1 MKPITL
7 FVLLA
12 AAAAAAVNAPLAAQ
26 SYQGNTEFP
35 RNAMAGAG
43 LQFGSP
49 QGEFSR
55 NVDATLGINGFF
67 GWRIGSSPI
76 AIRGDLGYNIYGSK
90 SRRVPLG
97 TGPLGLVN
105 VDVNTTNNIVDGGIG
120 LQAGLPG
127 TSVRPYVGGSI
138 GFSYFF
144 TSSSVSGTNQ
154 STDDAFA
161 SSTNYDD
168 ATFAKTLSG
177 GFYVPIGGKGAQLD
191 IGARYHWNGDARYL
205 TERDITFDASHNPV
219 LSPHGTRAD
228 LLTISVGIAF
238 GRR

>member
-7 FVLLA
+7 FALLA
-12 AAAAAAVNAPLAAQ
+12 SVAAPLAAQ
-26 SYQGNTEFP
+26 SYQGDGELP
-35 RNAMAGAG
+35 RALVLGGG
-43 LQFGSP
+43 LHFGKP
-49 QGEFSR
+49 QGEFAR
-55 NVDATLGINGFF
+55 NVDATFGLAGFV
-67 GWRIGSSPI
+67 GVRLGSSPF
-76 AIRGDLGYNIYGSK
+76 AIRGDLGYNIYGAK

-97 TGPLGLVN
+97 SGPLGLIN

-127 TSVRPYVGGSI
+127 ASVRPYVGAGI

-154 STDDAFA
+154 STSDAFA

-168 ATFAKTLSG
+168 ATFAKTLFG
-177 GFYVPIGGKGAQLD
+177 GFYVPIGSNGAQLD

-205 TERDITFDASHNPV
+205 TEHDISFNSSGNPV

>member
-7 FVLLA
+7 VALLA
-12 AAAAAAVNAPLAAQ
+12 SATAPLAAQ
-26 SYQGNTEFP
+26 SYQGGDTEFP
-35 RNAMAGAG
+35 RNAVAGAA
-43 LQFGSP
+43 LQFGKP
-49 QGEFSR
+49 QGEFAR
-55 NVDATLGINGFF
+55 YVDATFGINGFF
-67 GWRIGSSPI
+67 GWRLGTSPI
-76 AIRGDLGYNIYGSK
+76 AIRGDLGYNIYGSRT
-90 SRRVPLG
+90 RRVPLG
-97 TGPLGLVN
+97 SGPLGLIN
-105 VDVNTTNNIVDGGIG
+105 VDVNTTNNIVDGAIG
-120 LQAGLPG
+120 LQAGMPG
-127 TSVRPYVGGSI
+127 ASVRPYVGGGI

-154 STDDAFA
+154 STSDAFA

-168 ATFAKTLSG
+168 GTFAKSLFG
-177 GFYVPIGGKGAQLD
+177 GFYVPIGGNGAQLD

-219 LSPHGTRAD
+219 LSPHATRAD

>member
-1 MKPITL
+1 MKPIAL
-7 FVLLA
+7 ISLLA
-12 AAAAAAVNAPLAAQ
+12 AVAAPLDAQ
-26 SYQGNTEFP
+26 SYQGDGEFP
-35 RNAMAGAG
+35 RSAIAGGA

-55 NVDATLGINGFF
+55 NVDATFGLAGFF
-67 GWRIGSSPI
+67 GVRLGSSPF
-76 AIRGDLGYNIYGSK
+76 AIRGDLGYNIYGSRT
-90 SRRVPLG
+90 RRVPLG
-97 TGPLGLVN
+97 SGPLGLIH
-105 VDVNTTNNIVDGGIG
+105 VDVNTTNNILDGGIG

-127 TSVRPYVGGSI
+127 RSVQPYAGGSI

-154 STDDAFA
+154 STSDAFA
-161 SSTNYDD
+161 SSTNADD
-168 ATFAKTLSG
+168 GTFAKSLFG
-177 GFYVPIGGKGAQLD
+177 GFYVPLGSKGAQLD

-205 TERDITFDASHNPV
+205 TERDISFDGGGNPV
-219 LSPHGTRAD
+219 LSPHRTRAD